1 MRTSVEH
8 AVAHMKEV
16 RRPLFIEQMVAGI
29 REDWQPKGETPE
41 RTLCRDI
48 HAVNRRRL
56 QNGEPPALVQMSD
69 GRWVHPD
76 YFDPTWQAALE
87 TGTATL
93 MRLSWRQAEVLV
105 SEVYRRAGARSRV
118 VGCTGDGGFDVH
130 SVISSGFGITTSVK
144 TQVRRRSERMRPRH
158 VREVRG
164 TLNPGE
170 RGVLASVGGFTRAAH
185 REARLSKTTG
195 PVALL
200 DARDIVDLAIRLD
213 LLTPDGAFLTKAL
226 EDVFTRD
233 VWRRTSRRL

>member
-200 DARDIVDLAIRLD
+200 DARDIVDLAIGS
-213 LLTPDGAFLTKAL
+213 TC
-226 EDVFTRD
+226 
-233 VWRRTSRRL
+233 